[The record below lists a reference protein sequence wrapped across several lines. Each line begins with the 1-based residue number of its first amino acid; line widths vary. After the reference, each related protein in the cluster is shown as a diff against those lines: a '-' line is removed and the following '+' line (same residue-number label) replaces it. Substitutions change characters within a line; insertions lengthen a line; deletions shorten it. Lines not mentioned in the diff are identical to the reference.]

1 CADRVVLSAAFLTV
15 FTLILITSSYLV
27 VDLIVS
33 RKVVGQLNKKSVFV
47 TGCDSGFGN
56 LLAKS
61 LVKRGVKVFAG
72 CLTDGGAAQLE
83 SETSS
88 LLQTLVV
95 DITQR
100 ESVKKA
106 LDFISRRIGSE
117 GLWGLVNNAGV
128 MSTFS
133 PTECTSYEDFERVLH
148 VNITGTLSV
157 THAFLPLLRKSRGRI
172 VTVCSATSTVAYPG
186 ITNYA
191 TSKAALKMFCS
202 CLRREFF
209 NSGLKVITIEPGGFR
224 TNLTE
229 QESLANMVHKG
240 FKTATKEQQDFYGG
254 NIAEYIMG
262 GVRLASQYVN
272 NRPQSVADAMAHALL
287 AKYPKICYPVGYDAY
302 LFFGFMRM
310 IPEWVGDYILGWP
323 APYGRQCEDF
333 KQHND

>member
-1 CADRVVLSAAFLTV
+1 MGFKRCADRVVLSAAFLTC
-15 FTLILITSSYLV
+15 FTFILITSSYLV

-33 RKVVGQLNKKSVFV
+33 RKVVGQLNKDSVFI

-61 LVKRGVKVFAG
+61 LDKRGVKVFAG
-72 CLTDGGAAQLE
+72 FLTDEVAAQLE

-88 LLQTLVV
+88 HLQTLVV

-117 GLWGLVNNAGV
+117 
-128 MSTFS
+128 
-133 PTECTSYEDFERVLH
+133 DFERVLH

-157 THAFLPLLRKSRGRI
+157 AHAFLPLLRKSRGNR
-172 VTVCSATSTVAYPG
+172 
-186 ITNYA
+186 
-191 TSKAALKMFCS
+191 L
-202 CLRREFF
+202 REFF

-240 FKTATKEQQDFYGG
+240 FKTETKEQQDVYGG

-262 GVRLASQYVN
+262 GVRLASQYVS
-272 NRPQSVADAMAHALL
+272 NRPQSVAEAMAHALL
-287 AKYPKICYPVGYDAY
+287 AKYPRMCYPVGYDAY
-302 LFFGFMRM
+302 IFFGFMRM
-310 IPEWVGDYILGWP
+310 IPERVGDYILGWP
-323 APYGRQCEDF
+323 APHGRQCEDF